1 MDTKPQHNHNRKKTH
16 ASRRN
21 GPSIITIVII
31 IILIVIIGLLL
42 TPYVKKYLADS
53 QSQKTTI
60 TDKVVEKTVDKKPDD
75 TQQPVTS
82 IDKPPVEQEQTM
94 KPVIEPLDTPE
105 QTPTAPPEKTIAQI
119 CEEISTP
126 IVTFYDHL
134 DRQTYIQNSKLESQS
149 GVYFTSLIQKLLD
162 NPPVVTRETDDLF
175 TILQNT
181 AHFFRIIG
189 KKNIMVIKGILH
201 NEKAHFENIVAK
213 YFDLVH
219 QPKCSMKDLV
229 LKPTDQA
236 LYDYAGF
243 FLNTMGGR
251 LYLFRRDSQSRMV
264 IIYYSLLIVDQA
276 NINGKNRHG
285 IQISHAIDSLID
297 EIESVG
303 QGLKMREQYLDKL
316 YDLQE
321 KYQQ

>member
-1 MDTKPQHNHNRKKTH
+1 MDTKPQHNHNRKKTR

-21 GPSIITIVII
+21 GPSFIAIVVIVV
-31 IILIVIIGLLL
+31 LIVIIGFLL

-53 QSQKTTI
+53 QSQKRTVP
-60 TDKVVEKTVDKKPDD
+60 DEVPVV
-75 TQQPVTS
+75 TQQPATT
-82 IDKPPVEQEQTM
+82 IDRPPVEQEQTPE
-94 KPVIEPLDTPE
+94 PVIEPLDTQEQKPE
-105 QTPTAPPEKTIAQI
+105 VAPEKTITQI

-126 IVTFYDHL
+126 ITTFYDRL
-134 DRQTYIQNSKLESQS
+134 DRQSYIQNSKLESQS

-189 KKNIMVIKGILH
+189 KKNIVVIKGILH

-213 YFDLVH
+213 YFDMVQ
-219 QPKCSMKDLV
+219 QPKCSMNDLA
-229 LKPTDQA
+229 LKPTDEA

-276 NINGKNRHG
+276 NIKGKNRHG
-285 IQISHAIDSLID
+285 IQISQAIDSLIN